1 MVSRMAILG
10 MVGAAMLAAPPVS
23 AAGKAK
29 DVSWGKADISF
40 DDYRRDAYQCAA
52 QTFGVTL
59 HLTPQTTRDLDI
71 IANGTILG
79 LIAYRDLVPPEVA
92 LSPSNVRF
100 YSTKYVETYRHATR
114 VDFTEQLQTILDAC
128 LVERGY
134 RQFRLTDAQKDR
146 LRRLDQGSAER
157 ARYLYGLGS
166 NADVLATQAI

>member
-1 MVSRMAILG
+1 M
-10 MVGAAMLAAPPVS
+10 
-23 AAGKAK
+23 
-29 DVSWGKADISF
+29 
-40 DDYRRDAYQCAA
+40 
-52 QTFGVTL
+52 
-59 HLTPQTTRDLDI
+59 
-71 IANGTILG
+71 
-79 LIAYRDLVPPEVA
+79 A

-166 NADVLATQAI
+166 NYQMQGLKLAKQFK